1 MPAAPINN
9 PAPEGSGSG
18 IRLAPGIEIAEA
30 LLHFQF
36 ATSAGPGG
44 QNVNKRA
51 TKAQLWV
58 AIDDLPLPAPV
69 KHRLTALAG
78 SHLLDDGTLQFASG
92 QFRSQGQNKDAC
104 LEMLCELVRHAQVR
118 PKVRRPTKPSRG
130 SKERR
135 IKAKKHRG
143 SIKQARRTDDE

>member
-1 MPAAPINN
+1 MAAAPLTNS
-9 PAPEGSGSG
+9 APDDSGSG
-18 IRLAPGIEIAEA
+18 VRLAPGIEIAEG

-36 ATSAGPGG
+36 ASSAGPGG

-58 AIDDLPLPAPV
+58 AMDDLPLPAPV
-69 KHRLTALAG
+69 KHRLAALAG
-78 SHLLDDGTLQFASG
+78 SHLLDNGTLQFASG

-104 LEMLCELVRHAQVR
+104 LEMLCELVRHALVR

-130 SKERR
+130 AKERR

-143 SIKQARRTDDE
+143 SIKQARRPEDD